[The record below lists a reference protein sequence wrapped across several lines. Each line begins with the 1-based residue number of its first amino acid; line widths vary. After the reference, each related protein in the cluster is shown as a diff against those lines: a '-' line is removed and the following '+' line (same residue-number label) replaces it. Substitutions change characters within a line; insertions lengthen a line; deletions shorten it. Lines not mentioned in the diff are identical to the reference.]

1 MRQARA
7 VSLQDERQREAL
19 RRDKREYMR
28 QWRANPEN
36 RARVVAMRDRQCAKR
51 KLQRSRE
58 TGARVCSFC
67 RGHTA
72 VKRIERLIATEA
84 GFKPVYVLC
93 CAECLV

>member
-28 QWRANPEN
+28 RWRANPEN
-36 RARVVAMRDRQCAKR
+36 RARVVAMRNRQCAKR

-58 TGARVCSFC
+58 TGERMCSFC
-67 RGHTA
+67 RTHTA
-72 VKRIERLIATEA
+72 VKRIERLIATSG

-93 CAECLV
+93 CTECLV

>member
-7 VSLQDERQREAL
+7 VSLQEERQQEAL

-28 QWRANPEN
+28 RWRSDPEN
-36 RARVVAMRDRQCAKR
+36 RARVMAMREKQCAKR
-51 KLQRSRE
+51 KLERSRE
-58 TGARVCSFC
+58 TGTRACSFC
-67 RGHTA
+67 RTHTA

-93 CAECLV
+93 CTECLV

>member
-1 MRQARA
+1 MRPTHEI
-7 VSLQDERQREAL
+7 SLQGERQREAL

-28 QWRANPEN
+28 KWRANPEN
-36 RARVVAMRDRQCAKR
+36 RARVAAMRDRQCAKR

-67 RGHTA
+67 RVHTA
-72 VKRIERLIATEA
+72 VKRIERLIATEE